1 MRSIEKPNPADQKL
15 AKATFEVIR
24 NERGNYRTKR
34 KSRITLHFN
43 ETNTSAQLPEHAIPL
58 IEEILKLMAEG
69 KAFSIVPTDSAL
81 SSQEAADMLQVSRPH
96 MVHLME
102 EGKIPHYKVGSHR
115 RVLQEDLVAYQRD
128 LKKSREENLALIA
141 KQAQE
146 DSLGY

>member
-43 ETNTSAQLPEHAIPL
+43 ETNTSAQLPDRAIPI
-58 IEEILKLMAEG
+58 IEEMLKLIAEG
-69 KAFSIVPTDSAL
+69 KAFTIIPSDSAL
-81 SSQEAADMLQVSRPH
+81 SSQEAADLLQVSRPH
-96 MVHLME
+96 VVHLME
-102 EGKIPHYKVGSHR
+102 EGEIPYFKVGSHR
-115 RVLQEDLVAYQRD
+115 RVLQEDLVAYQRE
-128 LKKSREENLALIA
+128 LKKSREANLALIA
-141 KQAQE
+141 RQAQE